1 MPAVKAPDTAP
12 TAAPADTDM
21 QVTTFKILQEILL
34 HVDPSRSAVN
44 NDTRVP
50 FVPLTAVQHP
60 APVPAS
66 NGLQSLSP
74 PLVPALPICT
84 ISKSSSRKPG
94 KVADIRTIILGDST
108 QLRLTLAEI
117 PDPPAVSFIDNIP
130 WLNQMWDD
138 TSIHWC
144 NESWLHIHGHP
155 IALSHWPVLYRYSGA
170 STWKGIKG
178 KFFEW
183 KVLVHR
189 F

>member
-1 MPAVKAPDTAP
+1 M
-12 TAAPADTDM
+12 
-21 QVTTFKILQEILL
+21 TFKILQEILL
-34 HVDPSRSAVN
+34 HVDPSRSTVN
-44 NDTRVP
+44 NNARVP

-66 NGLQSLSP
+66 NDLQSLSP
-74 PLVPALPICT
+74 PLVPALPICA

-94 KVADIRTIILGDST
+94 KVANIPTIILGDST

-117 PDPPAVSFIDNIP
+117 PDPPAVSFVDNIP
-130 WLNQMWDD
+130 WLNQMWDN

-144 NESWLHIHGHP
+144 NKSWLHIQGHS

-170 STWKGIKG
+170 PMWKGIKG

-183 KVLVHR
+183 KVGKLR
-189 F
+189 SRGSD